1 MSFKKLNGF
10 DFEKMLENGLKNIQ
24 KHEKEINK
32 MNVFP
37 VPDGDTGSNMRV
49 TLENGIKSS
58 FSTEHLGVYLESV
71 KKGMI
76 LGARG
81 NSGVILSQLF
91 AGMSIFLA
99 EKKIVTIQ
107 EFVKALRNAYKI
119 AYESVIN
126 PVEGTILTVAREGI
140 ENLKNHISNFEEL
153 FQDYIFKMQK
163 SLQKTP
169 EFLPVLKESNV
180 LDSGAIGYIYI
191 FDGMYKFLC
200 GKKLNFQNDLK
211 LQLENCQNFI
221 KDDNFNENSKFED
234 GYCTEFLLQLLKD
247 KNYNQQFNLKD
258 FIKELE
264 KLGNSLVVIQDGN
277 RVKVHI
283 HTKNP
288 SPIISFAQNFGEFV
302 TFKMENMQIQHN
314 QQIFSQKESNQNVK
328 RKSLAII
335 SVSTG
340 KELSDLY
347 KKLGCDIVLEND
359 FLMNVSLQDFSNAYK
374 NLNAEKVVVLP
385 NDKHTFQKA
394 IQSINFSKNK
404 KIQILN
410 SKNIAEGYYALALGN
425 LGNDDYEN
433 KIKAMEDG
441 INSVDVISIAKISKV
456 AQNNCKN
463 DDFIAFLNEALVLVS
478 ENFEKLIENS
488 IKKIKNLE
496 EKESCIVFE
505 GFDSTQKMSELIK
518 SVFEKILPN
527 LEIVFIKSGQKD
539 FNYVIGF

>member
-24 KHEKEINK
+24 KHEKEINN

-37 VPDGDTGSNMRV
+37 VPDGDTGSNMRL

-58 FSTEHLGVYLESV
+58 FSTEHLGAYLESV
-71 KKGMI
+71 RKGML

-91 AGMSIFLA
+91 AGMSIFLVQ
-99 EKKIVTIQ
+99 KKIVTIQ
-107 EFVKALRNAYKI
+107 EFVNALQNAYKI

-140 ENLKNHISNFEEL
+140 ENLKNHISTFEEL

-169 EFLPVLKESNV
+169 EFLPILKESNV
-180 LDSGAIGYIYI
+180 LDSGAVGYIYI

-200 GKKLNFQNDLK
+200 REKLNFQNDLK
-211 LQLENCQNFI
+211 LQPENNQNFI
-221 KDDNFNENSKFED
+221 KNDNFNENSKFED

-247 KNYNQQFNLKD
+247 KKYNQNFDLKI

-264 KLGNSLVVIQDGN
+264 KFGNSLVAIQDGK

-314 QQIFSQKESNQNVK
+314 QQIFLQKESNQNLK
-328 RKSLAII
+328 KKSLAII

-359 FLMNVSLQDFSNAYK
+359 FLMNISTQNFLNAYK
-374 NLNAEKVVVLP
+374 NLNAEKIVVLP
-385 NDKHTFQKA
+385 NDKNIFQTAK
-394 IQSINFSKNK
+394 QSINFSENKNIK
-404 KIQILN
+404 ILN

-425 LGNDDYEN
+425 FGNDDYEN
-433 KIKAMEDG
+433 RINAMEDG
-441 INSVDVISIAKISKV
+441 INSVDVISIAVASKN
-456 AQNNCKN
+456 AQNNSKK
-463 DDFIAFLNEALVLVS
+463 DDFIAFFNEELISVS

-488 IKKIKNLE
+488 VKKIKNLE

-505 GFDSTQKMSELIK
+505 GSEASQKMSDSIK
-518 SVFEKILPN
+518 STFEKILPN
-527 LEIVFIKSGQKD
+527 IEVAFIKSGQKD